1 MINPIAS
8 AACWTRRQ
16 LEADSSWIQP
26 LEPPAVDDLRR
37 ALDHALSTGKSLL
50 QMSRSDFPLAQH
62 GRRALEDAV
71 ATTQSGCGIALMR
84 GLPVDELSEE
94 GVRTLCWGIGLNL
107 GVARPQGKKSQ
118 FMSDVRAE
126 GGQYRSP
133 TGRGYNTN
141 SALDFHSDACDVVA
155 LLCIRTA
162 KSGGESL
169 ASSAV
174 AAHNE
179 MLRVRPDLVE
189 ILYQPFVYS
198 RQGEEAPEEPPYF
211 EMPIFG
217 QRDGRFVC
225 RHVRNH
231 IRGAQESFPDIPR
244 LTPLQLEALDCLDV
258 TLAREDLCFRM
269 NLEPGDVQFMN
280 NHVVLHSRTGFVDH
294 DEIEKRR
301 HLLRLWLAIPNA
313 QPLPYAWKPFYKDVE
328 SHAVRGGHRGQ
339 GITAEMEAYE
349 QRLAG
354 EHAMAMRIYEDRAS
368 ATSLHRQRRA
378 AS

>member
-1 MINPIAS
+1 MKRSIESMINPIAS
-8 AACWTRRQ
+8 AACWTRQQ
-16 LEADSSWIQP
+16 LEADASWIQP
-26 LEPPAVDDLRR
+26 LKPPAADDLRR
-37 ALDHALSTGKSLL
+37 ALDYALSTGKSLL

-62 GRRALEDAV
+62 GRRALADAV

-84 GLPVDELSEE
+84 GLPVDELSEAD
-94 GVRTLCWGIGLNL
+94 VRTLCWGIGLNL

-179 MLRVRPDLVE
+179 MLRARPDLLE

-217 QRDGRFVC
+217 QRDGRFAC

-231 IRGAQESFPDIPR
+231 IRGAQESFAEIPR
-244 LTPLQLEALDCLDV
+244 LTPLQLAALDCLDV
-258 TLAREDLCFRM
+258 TLAREDFCFRM
-269 NLEPGDVQFMN
+269 NLEQGDVQFMN
-280 NHVVLHSRTGFVDH
+280 NHVVLHSRTGCCITMRLKSDDICSGCGWRSPTGNLCLTPGSPSIRMLKAMPCV
-294 DEIEKRR
+294 EAIEDRES
-301 HLLRLWLAIPNA
+301 LLRWRLTNSASR
-313 QPLPYAWKPFYKDVE
+313 E
-328 SHAVRGGHRGQ
+328 STRWQ
-339 GITAEMEAYE
+339 
-349 QRLAG
+349 
-354 EHAMAMRIYEDRAS
+354 
-368 ATSLHRQRRA
+368 
-378 AS
+378 